1 MHLNTW
7 VNKCYICCIK
17 LFDMSLFMILSF
29 VLLGVAA
36 FVIQRRQSFN
46 QVDALHL
53 LFVAAIAVFLK
64 SDFDDSQLA
73 SVWTYSLVGLLAVN
87 FLLSRWS
94 VLRKPLVRLVPPL
107 VSIGI
112 LLGMFWNDSFVYLGD
127 NFNVSDKAT
136 IALPLLGVIAFE
148 AARLTTALFS
158 RYFGTK
164 ESTVNILLLLFLAIA
179 SIIGIFNAQGYGVFF
194 VAVGFAAASFYNE
207 TGSKHILHTLLSVS
221 LVWLFA
227 QANNL
232 EVVDMRFAKVVG
244 GLFIGGFVTLV
255 IRQVWM
261 VEKRKNLALFL
272 AYGAVVIVL
281 IGILDVQLRFHPAFG
296 GVEAMLSAFLGLAVA
311 NAVLYY
317 KENRPNTHQAP
328 IVMSVLSLMILI
340 TIIFPPLYVN
350 EEAEELLESLEVLTE
365 NTEEGEEV
373 VEVSYISFEGLSG
386 KYEIVPEESV
396 VSFKLGPAGSVTKG
410 AIKDFSGNFN
420 FAEDLTNTTFDIKL
434 PVINLTTFISM
445 RDNSIMGADYF
456 NEPKFPLMRFKGS
469 KLKVNAGEDGY
480 EMVGNFEMMGVK
492 KEQMV
497 VLHRVEEEGKI
508 ILVGNGSIDRRDFG
522 MADDPREGNVVDF
535 EFKVGLKQ

>member
-1 MHLNTW
+1 MG
-7 VNKCYICCIK
+7 V
-17 LFDMSLFMILSF
+17 FMILSF
-29 VLLGVAA
+29 ALLGVAA

-53 LFVAAIAVFLK
+53 LFVSALAVLLK
-64 SDFDDSQLA
+64 LDFDDTQAA
-73 SVWTYSLVGLLAVN
+73 SVWTYSLIGLLAVN

-94 VLRKPLVRLVPPL
+94 MLRKPLIRLIPPL
-107 VSIGI
+107 VSFGV
-112 LLGMFWNDSFVYLGD
+112 LLGVFWNDSFVYLGD
-127 NFNVSDKAT
+127 NFNISDKAT
-136 IALPLLGVIAFE
+136 FALPILGIIAFE
-148 AARLTTALFS
+148 AARLTTQLLN

-164 ESTVNILLLLFLAIA
+164 ETTINILLVLFLAIA
-179 SIIGIFNAQGYGVFF
+179 AIIGIFNAQGYGVFL

-207 TGSKHILHTLLSVS
+207 TGSKHILHSLLAVS
-221 LVWLFA
+221 LVWTFA
-227 QANNL
+227 QANSL
-232 EVVDMRFAKVVG
+232 EMVDLRFAKVVG

-255 IRQVWM
+255 IRQVWT

-272 AYGAVVIVL
+272 AYGVVAMVL

-296 GVEAMLSAFLGLAVA
+296 GVEALLSALLGLAVA

-317 KENRPNTHQAP
+317 RENRLDTHQAP

-350 EEAEELLESLEVLTE
+350 EEAEELLESLEVMTE
-365 NTEEGEEV
+365 TTEQGEEA

-386 KYEIVPEESV
+386 KYDIVSEESV
-396 VSFKLGPAGSVTKG
+396 ISFKLGPAGSVTKG

-420 FAEDLTNTTFDIKL
+420 FAEDLTNTTFDVKL

-480 EMVGNFEMMGVK
+480 EMIGNFEMLGVK
-492 KEQMV
+492 KEQTVM
-497 VLHRVEEEGKI
+497 LHRVEEEGKI
-508 ILVGNGSIDRRDFG
+508 VLVGNGSIDRRDFG

-535 EFKVGLKQ
+535 EFKVELKN